1 MGDSCGIFTHVLRRA
16 PKWFFFFEK
25 TVCSNTMTFAR
36 MKIISFCNGR
46 GREKIRR
53 VMRKMGE
60 SCGIFTHAWE
70 PLAHVVTTPFSL
82 LPGWQNSKR
91 AREFSNN
98 NNNIGNFFTV
108 VEFSRLDKWKQRVI
122 GFIGTTFW
130 NYVYGCVL
138 WKTIFR
144 KKKSDG
150 YEVLFHFEHFGS
162 KYLIWK
168 NQYNFYLM
176 IKCSQQKNS

>member
-1 MGDSCGIFTHVLRRA
+1 
-16 PKWFFFFEK
+16 
-25 TVCSNTMTFAR
+25 MTFCKR
-36 MKIISFCNGR
+36 SRREEKKIC
-46 GREKIRR
+46 R

-108 VEFSRLDKWKQRVI
+108 VEFSR
-122 GFIGTTFW
+122 
-130 NYVYGCVL
+130 
-138 WKTIFR
+138 
-144 KKKSDG
+144 S
-150 YEVLFHFEHFGS
+150 GS
-162 KYLIWK
+162 
-168 NQYNFYLM
+168 
-176 IKCSQQKNS
+176 

>member
-1 MGDSCGIFTHVLRRA
+1 MI
-16 PKWFFFFEK
+16 FFEK
-25 TVCSNTMTFAR
+25 TVCSLGIIIEMMNTIQMTFAK
-36 MKIISFCNGR
+36 MKIISFCNGRKKSWKGR

-98 NNNIGNFFTV
+98 NNNIGNFFSV
-108 VEFSRLDKWKQRVI
+108 VEFSRLDNWKQRVI
-122 GFIGTTFW
+122 GLEYWHHILELGI
-130 NYVYGCVL
+130 CL
-138 WKTIFR
+138 
-144 KKKSDG
+144 
-150 YEVLFHFEHFGS
+150 LFMNE
-162 KYLIWK
+162 
-168 NQYNFYLM
+168 NF
-176 IKCSQQKNS
+176 

>member
-1 MGDSCGIFTHVLRRA
+1 MMKTIQMTFVVSR
-16 PKWFFFFEK
+16 FFFSQ
-25 TVCSNTMTFAR
+25 CSR
-36 MKIISFCNGR
+36 W
-46 GREKIRR
+46 REKIRR

-108 VEFSRLDKWKQRVI
+108 VEFSR
-122 GFIGTTFW
+122 
-130 NYVYGCVL
+130 
-138 WKTIFR
+138 
-144 KKKSDG
+144 S
-150 YEVLFHFEHFGS
+150 GS
-162 KYLIWK
+162 
-168 NQYNFYLM
+168 
-176 IKCSQQKNS
+176 